1 MTENF
6 WKDKY
11 PAGVPAEINAD
22 QYPNVQAVLK
32 QSCQRFAD
40 KPAFSNLGKT
50 LTYGELYE
58 LSGAFAAYLQN
69 HTDLKP
75 GDRIAVQ
82 LPNILQYPVVVFGAM
97 RAGLIVVNTNPL
109 YTAREMEHQFNDS
122 GAKALICLANMAHLA
137 EEVLPKTG
145 VKHVVV
151 TEVGDLLP
159 TFKRLLVNAVIKHVK
174 KMVPPFSLPKAVKLN
189 DALAKGRGRAV
200 NEASP
205 QGGDIAVLQ
214 YTGGT
219 TGVAKG
225 AMLTHRNLIA
235 NMLQCKALMGANL
248 NDGCEILITPLPLYH
263 IYAFTFH
270 CMAMMLTGNHNI
282 LISNPRDLPA
292 MTKELS
298 KYKFTGFVGLNT
310 LFVALCNNEGFRNLD
325 FSALKLTL
333 SGGMALQ
340 LATAERWKQVTGCA
354 ISEGYGMTETSPVVS
369 VNPFQSIQI
378 GTIGIPVPSTQCKV
392 VDDEGNDVGLG
403 APGELCVKG
412 PQVMKGYWQRQEA
425 TDEILDAEGWLKTGD
440 VAVIQDDGFMRI
452 VDRKKDMILVSGFN
466 VYPNELEDVLATLPG
481 VLQCAAIG
489 VPDEKSGEAIKMFVV
504 AKPGVSLTKEQV
516 MEHMRSNVTGYKVPR
531 AIEFRDALPTTNV
544 GKILR
549 RELRDE
555 ELKKLKAKQ
564 EKAQA

>member
-11 PAGVPAEINAD
+11 PVGIAAEIDPD
-22 QYPNVQAVLK
+22 QYPNIQAVLQ

-50 LTYGELYE
+50 LTYGELYQ
-58 LSGAFAAYLQN
+58 LSGAFAAYLQQ

-82 LPNILQYPVVVFGAM
+82 LPNLLQYPVVVFGAI
-97 RAGLIVVNTNPL
+97 RAGLVVVNTNPL

-122 GAKALICLANMAHLA
+122 GAKALVCLANMAHLA
-137 EEVLPKTG
+137 EQVVPKTG
-145 VKHVVV
+145 VKTVIV
-151 TEVGDLLP
+151 TEVGDMLAPL
-159 TFKRLLVNAVIKHVK
+159 KRLLTNSVVKYVK
-174 KMVPPFSLPKAVKLN
+174 KMVPAYSLPHAVKLT
-189 DALAKGRGRAV
+189 DALAKGRGQAV
-200 NEASP
+200 TEANPAS
-205 QGGDIAVLQ
+205 GDVAVLQ

-225 AMLTHRNLIA
+225 AMLTHRNLVA
-235 NMLQCKALMGANL
+235 NMLQAKALLGANL
-248 NDGCEILITPLPLYH
+248 VEGGEVVIGPLPLYH

-270 CMAMMLTGNHNI
+270 CMVLMLTGNHNV
-282 LISNPRDLPA
+282 LITNPRDLPS
-292 MTKELS
+292 MVKDLG
-298 KYKFTGFVGLNT
+298 KYRFTAFVGLNT
-310 LFVALCNNEGFRNLD
+310 LFVALCNNEAFRALD
-325 FSALKLTL
+325 FSALKLTA

-340 LATAERWKQVTGCA
+340 QAVAERWKEVTGCS
-354 ISEGYGMTETSPVVS
+354 ICEGYGMTETSPVAS
-369 VNPFQSIQI
+369 VNPAANIQM

-392 VDDEGNDVGLG
+392 IDDAGNELPLG
-403 APGELCVKG
+403 SVGELCIKG

-425 TDEILDAEGWLKTGD
+425 TEEILDAEGWLKTGD
-440 VAVIQDDGFMRI
+440 IALIQEDGYMRI

-489 VPDEKSGEAIKMFVV
+489 VPDEKSGEAIKLFVV
-504 AKPGVSLTKEQV
+504 AKPGVTLTKEQV
-516 MEHMRSNVTGYKVPR
+516 MEHMRANVTGYKMPR
-531 AIEFRDALPTTNV
+531 AVEFREVLPTTNV

-555 ELKKLKAKQ
+555 ELKKLAKAS
-564 EKAQA
+564 

>member
-1 MTENF
+1 MIDNF

-11 PAGVPAEINAD
+11 PSGIPADINPD
-22 QYPNVQAVLK
+22 EYPNVQAVLK
-32 QSCQRFAD
+32 LSCQRFAD

-50 LTYGELYE
+50 ITYGELYE
-58 LSGAFAAYLQN
+58 LSGAFAAWIQQY
-69 HTDLKP
+69 TDLQP

-82 LPNILQYPVVVFGAM
+82 LPNVLQYPIAVFGAI

-137 EEVLPKTG
+137 EKVVPKTQIR
-145 VKHVVV
+145 HVIV
-151 TEVGDLLP
+151 TEVADMLSPL
-159 TFKRLLVNAVIKHVK
+159 KRLLINSVIRYVK
-174 KMVPPFSLPKAVKLN
+174 KMVPAYHLPKAVKFN
-189 DALAKGRGRAV
+189 DVLGKGRGQPV
-200 NEASP
+200 TEVSP
-205 QGGDIAVLQ
+205 GGVDVAVLQ

-235 NMLQCKALMGANL
+235 NMLQCRALMASNL
-248 NDGCEILITPLPLYH
+248 GEGCEVIITPLPLYH

-270 CMAMMLTGNHNI
+270 CMAMMLLGNHNI

-292 MTKELS
+292 MVKELS
-298 KYKFTGFVGLNT
+298 KWKFSGFVGLNT

-325 FSALKLTL
+325 FSALKVTL

-340 LATAERWKQVTGCA
+340 QSAAERWKQVTGCQVC
-354 ISEGYGMTETSPVVS
+354 EGYGMTETSPVAT
-369 VNPFQSIQI
+369 VNPAKDVQM
-378 GTIGIPVPSTQCKV
+378 GTIGIPVPSTLCKV
-392 VDDEGNDVGLG
+392 IDDAGNELAFGET
-403 APGELCVKG
+403 GELCIKG

-425 TDEILDAEGWLKTGD
+425 TDEMLDSDGWLKTGD
-440 VAVIQDDGFMRI
+440 IAIIQPDGYIRI
-452 VDRKKDMILVSGFN
+452 VDRKKDMILISGFN

-489 VPDEKSGEAIKMFVV
+489 VPDEKSGETIKVFVV
-504 AKPGVSLTKEQV
+504 AKPGVTLTKDQV
-516 MEHMRSNVTGYKVPR
+516 MEHMRANLTGYKVPR
-531 AIEFRDALPTTNV
+531 SVEFRDVLPTTNV

-555 ELKKLKAKQ
+555 ELKKLGVKK
-564 EKAQA
+564 